1 MSSPVSIIYC
11 GPCGYEK
18 RATEAATA
26 VRSRCKLH
34 VDLVPGTG
42 GIFEVKVGD
51 RTVAKREKGHL
62 PTSEEVVAAVT
73 AAIGPGTAK

>member
-11 GPCGYEK
+11 RPCGYEK

-26 VRSRCKLH
+26 VRNQCKLD
-34 VDLVPGTG
+34 VDLVPGIG

-51 RTVAKREKGHL
+51 RTVAKREKGRF
-62 PTSEEVVAAVT
+62 PTSEEIVAAVT
-73 AAIGPGTAK
+73 AAIGPGAAQ